1 MLGTQLGL
9 ISIGGS
15 VFLGWPLFLFF
26 GIMKCMK
33 ILDAIKEH
41 KILSM
46 IIGIFIGLICPI
58 GLNYLCWIHNWASE
72 TVVGYYG
79 TILGAIATI
88 LALVCTIDYSRK
100 QSQESFRQAQI
111 LEYRNRVL
119 NICDD
124 LAELCNPIC
133 LQNIQEKVKSDVKQF
148 DNEIRKTVE
157 EVLLEQEIKTYI
169 INTYLNYNRLL
180 RFGVSKEFLNTYP
193 VKDYVESLDK
203 YFNCMRRGDEYGENI
218 IERYQDFLF
227 DIGKLPDIIV
237 AKNLSDTEKL

>member
-1 MLGTQLGL
+1 M
-9 ISIGGS
+9 
-15 VFLGWPLFLFF
+15 GWPLFLFF
-26 GIMKCMK
+26 GIMKSMK

-46 IIGIFIGLICPI
+46 IIGAFISVICPI

-124 LAELCNPIC
+124 LSELCNPIC
-133 LQNIQEKVKSDVKQF
+133 MRSIQEKVVSDAKQF
-148 DNEIRKTVE
+148 DNEIRETVK
-157 EVLLEQEIKTYI
+157 EVLLEQEAKTYI
-169 INTYLNYNRLL
+169 VNIYLNYNKLL

-193 VKDYVESLDK
+193 ANEYIQSLDK
-203 YFNCMRRGDEYGENI
+203 YFNSMCQCGEYRENI
-218 IERYQDFLF
+218 IEKYQKFLF

-237 AKNLSDTEKL
+237 KKNLSD